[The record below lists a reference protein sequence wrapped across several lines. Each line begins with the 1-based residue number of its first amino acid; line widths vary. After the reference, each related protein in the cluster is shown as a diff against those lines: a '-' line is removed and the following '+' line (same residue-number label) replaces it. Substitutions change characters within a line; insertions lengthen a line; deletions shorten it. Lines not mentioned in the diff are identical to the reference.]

1 MPNVARPQALAELG
15 AVVSAG
21 VQRQIAD
28 LFVAEERGSHELK
41 GRTRRSLRMSSPPL
55 EASRIQRQEMSVLAK
70 SFSAVLLA
78 LPFSLAALSD
88 PLPPD
93 LTCRPLP
100 TLPFFRVKAADE
112 AQKAA
117 VMQRQSAL
125 LNERY
130 DLSDRAM
137 QNVMMSGVV
146 NRARKRL

>member
-1 MPNVARPQALAELG
+1 MT
-15 AVVSAG
+15 AG

-28 LFVAEERGSHELK
+28 LFVAEERGSPELK
-41 GRTRRSLRMSSPPL
+41 GRTRRSLRMSSPLLKRPG
-55 EASRIQRQEMSVLAK
+55 SRGRKCQRLAK

-100 TLPFFRVKAADE
+100 TLPFSRVKAADE

-117 VMQRQSAL
+117 VMQRQSGL

-137 QNVMMSGVV
+137 QNVMNERRRDLST
-146 NRARKRL
+146 RAPASSAFNSVSR

>member
-88 PLPPD
+88 PLRPTSPAGR
-93 LTCRPLP
+93 CRHCHSFASRPLTKLKRP
-100 TLPFFRVKAADE
+100 
-112 AQKAA
+112 
-117 VMQRQSAL
+117 
-125 LNERY
+125 
-130 DLSDRAM
+130 LSC
-137 QNVMMSGVV
+137 SG
-146 NRARKRL
+146 NRLC